1 MIELDE
7 ANTDSVTIAVCTF
20 RRDDLF
26 DCMNS
31 LRALNE
37 ADRYAV
43 SVVVVDNDLTNKLQT
58 RVELLAEDLDFPLT
72 YVHAP
77 EKNISVARNAALKA
91 ADTRWIL
98 FIDDDEIA
106 DPNWLNFIMQ
116 ARKGAVAVI
125 GTCETT
131 YAPEYPA
138 WLSRCDFHS
147 NRPKAKVENAYTS
160 NALLD
165 MNFIRKHGLEFRL
178 DLGRTGGE
186 DTVFFRQI
194 HELGGVIKACP
205 EAVVYEP
212 LTPQRASMEWVK
224 IRKYRAG
231 QTHGLLC
238 REFDPKTYMRL
249 PITASIKTGISALMW
264 ILSIPGTDRARKWQA
279 RYHLHKGVLAY
290 RFRQEILEEYS

>member
-1 MIELDE
+1 MIEQDK
-7 ANTDSVTIAVCTF
+7 ANTDNVTIAVCTF
-20 RRDDLF
+20 RRDNLF
-26 DCMNS
+26 DCLNS
-31 LRALNE
+31 LKDLNE
-37 ADRYAV
+37 ADRFAV
-43 SVVVVDNDLTNKLQT
+43 SVVVIDNDVTNKLQS
-58 RVELLAEDLDFPLT
+58 RLEVFAKDFDYPLT

-91 ADTRWIL
+91 ADTRWLL

-106 DPNWLNFIMQ
+106 DPDWLSCIMQ
-116 ARKGAVAVI
+116 ACKHAVAVI
-125 GTCETT
+125 GTCETI
-131 YAPEYPA
+131 YAPEYPD

-160 NALLD
+160 NALLNLD
-165 MNFIRKHGLEFRL
+165 FIREHNLVFRL

-186 DTVFFRQI
+186 DTVFFRQV
-194 HELGGVIKACP
+194 HELGGIIIACP

-238 REFDPKTYMRL
+238 REFDPKAYMRL
-249 PITASIKTGISALMW
+249 PITASVKAGISALMS